1 MLHFLKE
8 RDDEHVRM
16 TVIGCGHLGV
26 THAAS
31 MAEIG
36 HEVVGVDID
45 AAKIETLSSGRAW
58 FYEPDLDVM
67 LTRHIASGRLRFTTD
82 FAEAGEFGEMHFLG
96 VATPGMADRD
106 DYDLSQVFA
115 AVRSLAPHLRQA
127 CVIVGKST
135 VSVGTTAATQ
145 ELIRG
150 LAPAGED
157 VAVAWNP
164 EFLREGHAV
173 QDTLRP
179 DRIVIGV
186 TSAKAEEKIREAYK
200 PITDAGVPLVV
211 TDPAT
216 CELVKGAANAFLSTK
231 ISFINAMA
239 DICEASGADVNQL
252 ADAIGLDPRIGRAFL
267 DAGVGYGGG
276 CLPKDTRAFAARA
289 RELGVES
296 AAELLNSVDRINT
309 GRRERVVEMTRKACG
324 GDMVGRR
331 VGVWGAAFKF
341 GTDDV
346 RDSPALDVAARLHSL
361 GAVVTIYDPM
371 AVENARLV
379 HPELDYA
386 EDALA
391 AATGADVLVTM
402 TAWPEFRDLDPE
414 SVAKVV
420 DRQVMI
426 DARSVLDISRWQ
438 DAEWTLHRLG
448 RS

>member
-1 MLHFLKE
+1 M
-8 RDDEHVRM
+8 RM

-45 AAKIETLSSGRAW
+45 AAKIETLNSGRAW

-67 LTRHIASGRLRFTTD
+67 LTRHIACGRLRFTSD

-115 AVRSLAPHLRQA
+115 AVRSLAPHLRHA

-145 ELIRG
+145 ELVRG
-150 LAPAGED
+150 LAPAGDD
-157 VAVAWNP
+157 VTVAWNP

-186 TSAKAEEKIREAYK
+186 TSAKAEQKIREAYK

-239 DICEASGADVNQL
+239 DICEASGADVDQL

-289 RELGVES
+289 RELGVEG
-296 AAELLNSVDRINT
+296 AAELLTSVDRINA

-324 GDMVGRR
+324 GDMVGQR

-361 GAVVTIYDPM
+361 GAMVTVYDPM
-371 AVENARLV
+371 AVENARIV
-379 HPELDYA
+379 HPELDYV
-386 EDALA
+386 EDALTA
-391 AATGADVLVTM
+391 AIGADVLVTM

-414 SVAKVV
+414 AVAKVV
-420 DRQVMI
+420 GRQVMI
-426 DARSVLDISRWQ
+426 DARSVLDTFRWR
-438 DAEWTLHRLG
+438 DAGWTLHRLG